1 MIQQV
6 LHQGKVPVG
15 IYKELSA
22 DERTRM
28 LAESRENARRDEA
41 SRMRGAERK
50 KAKEIAREM
59 MGDNMPVSQI
69 IKYTGLSQDEIFQL
83 SQ

>member
-6 LHQGKVPVG
+6 LHQRKVPVG

-22 DERTRM
+22 DECTRM

-41 SRMRGAERK
+41 SRMRGARK
-50 KAKEIAREM
+50 
-59 MGDNMPVSQI
+59 S
-69 IKYTGLSQDEIFQL
+69 
-83 SQ
+83 